1 MHAYCSCIF
10 IFRNHFTQMC
20 LAALKTGRN
29 NSRML
34 AAIFLL
40 EVQSLT
46 ALHYSQVHILISC
59 ENEAACM
66 FLTQQL
72 LLDATKRKKSTQWR
86 SSFDFPRKLFG
97 LKKNL
102 SVVEKPQSILAGN
115 SNLFYLFFA
124 EIKSSCAIQFVSLSK
139 KQI

>member
-1 MHAYCSCIF
+1 MYIL
-10 IFRNHFTQMC
+10 FRNHFTQMC

-46 ALHYSQVHILISC
+46 ALHYSQVHILIYC

-66 FLTQQL
+66 FLTYQL
-72 LLDATKRKKSTQWR
+72 LLDATKRKKKEYT
-86 SSFDFPRKLFG
+86 
-97 LKKNL
+97 
-102 SVVEKPQSILAGN
+102 VEI
-115 SNLFYLFFA
+115 
-124 EIKSSCAIQFVSLSK
+124 
-139 KQI
+139 